1 MVLLALVLTAS
12 LSALLRPYVGVA
24 VLLVTFPFLVGV
36 NPMVGWQEQVFA
48 GLFVGWVMGWGSRS
62 FAGQQSRVRLPR
74 VVAFPA
80 LLVGILLVFSAAL
93 GFLRGA
99 PALDVVRD
107 LSQFVGYL
115 CIVPMCMVV
124 RSRRQALWLLAG
136 LLVVG
141 AVSYIWNTAYW
152 VSIKYR
158 LPWPGWATLS
168 VGASYIGPFI
178 GALWVLPVLKVKP
191 STRVL
196 AGTAIGLLVVLA
208 LVSGYRSRVLHVVA
222 LTCVGLLAA
231 WISDRGRR
239 SRVALAGLFLVT
251 GVWVLVSGTLHGA
264 FEIPGLGSP
273 QRFLTSLMNPPAL
286 LADPSVQGRLV
297 EAKAALSAFMRWPI
311 LGVGL
316 GHRVEMKWAYQRW
329 WDTAF
334 TQHIWVTEMLMK
346 FGIVGSALFMWF
358 FVSIVRHALRMA
370 SIATSTAWKAL
381 ALGVA
386 VWIVVTLVPTVGHF
400 GDRGFIFSLAIML
413 GILSVVCRSQVQ
425 PVVHAVERQM

>member
-1 MVLLALVLTAS
+1 MLLAPVLTAS
-12 LSALLRPYVGVA
+12 LSALLRPYVGLA
-24 VLLVTFPFLVGV
+24 VVLVTFPVLVGV

-48 GLFVGWVMGWGSRS
+48 GLFVGWVIGWASRS

-99 PALDVVRD
+99 PVLDVVRD

-115 CIVPMCMVV
+115 CVVPICMVV
-124 RSRRQALWLLAG
+124 RSRRQALWLLAA

-141 AVSYIWNTAYW
+141 TVSYAWNTAYW

-158 LPWPGWATLS
+158 LPWPGWPTLS
-168 VGASYIGPFI
+168 VGANYIGPFI
-178 GALWVLPVLKVKP
+178 GALWVLPVLKAKP
-191 STRVL
+191 ATRVL
-196 AGTAIGLLVVLA
+196 AGMAIGLLVVLA
-208 LVSGYRSRVLHVVA
+208 LVSGYRSRVLQVVA

-239 SRVALAGLFLVT
+239 SRVALAGLFLLAVV
-251 GVWVLVSGTLHGA
+251 GMLVSGTLLGA
-264 FEIPGLGSP
+264 FEIPGLGNP
-273 QRFLTSLMNPPAL
+273 QRFLTSMMNPQAL

-297 EAKAALSAFMRWPI
+297 EARAALSAFMRWPI

-316 GHRVEMKWAYQRW
+316 GHRVEMEWAYQRW

-346 FGIVGSALFMWF
+346 FGVVGSALFIWL
-358 FVSIVRHALRMA
+358 FVSIVRYALRMA
-370 SIATSTAWKAL
+370 NIANSTAWKAL

-400 GDRGFIFSLAIML
+400 GDRGFNFILAIML

-425 PVVHAVERQM
+425 PVVHAVERKM